1 MRQKSKRLAERY
13 FLKFGNMSKIGKK
26 PVNILEGVTVE
37 IKEDHLEVKG
47 PKATLTVPMLP
58 GIAVE
63 IKEGQVFFTAKNDA
77 KQTISNW
84 GTARALTE
92 NAVIGSKEGYTKT
105 LLIEG
110 VGYRAAME
118 GDTIVLNLGF
128 SHPIKY
134 AMPEGISAV
143 VDANKITI
151 SGADKGLV
159 GEVTASIRKYRKPE
173 PYKGKGIRYENE
185 VVKRKA
191 GKKAGTTSA

>member
-1 MRQKSKRLAERY
+1 MKQESKRLAERY
-13 FLKFGNMSKIGKK
+13 YLKFGNMSKIGKK
-26 PVNILEGVTVE
+26 PVDIIDGVTVE
-37 IKEDHLEVKG
+37 IKENHLEVKG
-47 PKATLTVPMLP
+47 PKGTLTVPILP
-58 GIAVE
+58 GINVE
-63 IKEGQVFFTAKNDA
+63 IKEGKVFFTAKNNS

-92 NAVIGSKEGYTKT
+92 NAVIGSKEGYVKT

-118 GDTIVLNLGF
+118 GNTLVMNLGF

-134 AMPEGISAV
+134 AMPEGIIAV
-143 VDANKITI
+143 VDGNKITI
-151 SGADKGLV
+151 SGANKGLV

-185 VVKRKA
+185 VVRRKA
-191 GKKAGTTSA
+191 GKKAGTA